1 MHGEIEMSS
10 STGTKGPWDG
20 SAGKALLLPSLLTVN
35 QLLKPVFTFTHTALY
50 LLYACKVPS
59 QTDFKKKFIFLKSAG
74 CGGAFV

>member
-1 MHGEIEMSS
+1 MRGEIEMSL

-35 QLLKPVFTFTHTALY
+35 QLLKPVLTFTHTALY
-50 LLYACKVPS
+50 YMHAKYPAKLIFL
-59 QTDFKKKFIFLKSAG
+59 KKIHFLKSAG